1 MSDKFAPPVIFRRFQ
16 GASHVTCDIDS
27 TKGESPR
34 QVPLHGRVTSH
45 TGLCVQKVPLW
56 GLMLYGCHLRF
67 FSNLLWTCILCGL
80 MKQWSM
86 PQWPGASTQRCPHLL
101 LVFGLVIGPYSL
113 TLVSQIP
120 FTLPSLSLSRGLSA
134 GAGKAGVRTA
144 CPSPP
149 TSFSFWQ
156 VARGHMA
163 VRASLSPPTRNL
175 VSLYMFDK
183 RPCIFTLYCAS
194 QIM

>member
-1 MSDKFAPPVIFRRFQ
+1 MSDKFAPPVIFQ

-34 QVPLHGRVTSH
+34 QVQLHGRVTSH
-45 TGLCVQKVPLW
+45 TGPCVQKVPLW

-67 FSNLLWTCILCGL
+67 FSNLLWTCVF
-80 MKQWSM
+80 MWSNETM
-86 PQWPGASTQRCPHLL
+86 EHASVTWSLNSKVSSPAACVWFGYWPLLPYPGASDPPL
-101 LVFGLVIGPYSL
+101 
-113 TLVSQIP
+113 
-120 FTLPSLSLSRGLSA
+120 
-134 GAGKAGVRTA
+134 
-144 CPSPP
+144 SPP
-149 TSFSFWQ
+149 YPCPGAWVLEQGRLGSGLHVPRPPHHCLWQ